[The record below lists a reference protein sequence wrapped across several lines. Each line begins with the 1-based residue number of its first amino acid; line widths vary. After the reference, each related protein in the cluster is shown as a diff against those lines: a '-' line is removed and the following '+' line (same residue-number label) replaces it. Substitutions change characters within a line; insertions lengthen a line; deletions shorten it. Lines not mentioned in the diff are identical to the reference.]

1 MRYSIKTLALG
12 AALIATPA
20 LAQVNVGLGGQA
32 GGNVGVGVGVS
43 PGGTIDSVTGTVD
56 RTVGAVDRTINR
68 TADSALGSDLRL
80 ATTADLTAGATVR
93 DGSGRKIGTVQSVHG
108 DMAVVSK
115 GGKSLHVPLASLYRS
130 STGLVTKL
138 SKTQL
143 QAAAQAHAHA
153 GAQASN

>member
-1 MRYSIKTLALG
+1 MRYSIKTVAF
-12 AALIATPA
+12 AAAIIAVPA
-20 LAQVNVGLGGQA
+20 FAQVNVGLGGQA

-43 PGGTIDSVTGTVD
+43 PGGAIDSVTGTVD
-56 RTVGAVDRTINR
+56 RTVGAVDRTVNR
-68 TADSALGSDLRL
+68 TADSALGSNLRL

-93 DGSGRKIGTVQSVHG
+93 DGSGRKIGTVQSIHG
-108 DMAVVSK
+108 DMAVVAK
-115 GGKSLHVPLASLYRS
+115 GDKSLHVPLASLYRG

-143 QAAAQAHAHA
+143 QAAAQAHANA